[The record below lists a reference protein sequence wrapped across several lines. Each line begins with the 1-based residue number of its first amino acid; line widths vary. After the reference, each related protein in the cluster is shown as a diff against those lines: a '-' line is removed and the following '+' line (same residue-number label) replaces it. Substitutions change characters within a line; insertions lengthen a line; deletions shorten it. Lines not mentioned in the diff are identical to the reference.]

1 MNYNFKRLQIQSV
14 WRFDMQLNIILILIF
29 AILVT
34 LFTIFNASPVIVNL
48 FFTEM
53 NVSLALIIIISV
65 LAGAILVALID
76 TYRKFVNSKKIKIAN
91 KKILELENQILIKDE
106 ALRQRDLLI
115 AQKEEKIQEL
125 KHTLEKGISTEA

>member
-1 MNYNFKRLQIQSV
+1 
-14 WRFDMQLNIILILIF
+14 MQLNIILILIF

-91 KKILELENQILIKDE
+91 KKIVELENQILIKDE

-115 AQKEEKIQEL
+115 AQKEEKIQDL
-125 KHTLEKGISTEA
+125 KHTLEKNINTEA